1 MDGNSPDYKFNILN
15 ADIKLRLM
23 NETSET
29 TTPGGGTC
37 S

>member
-15 ADIKLRLM
+15 ADTKLQLT
-23 NETSET
+23 NKTSEI